1 MVSQRRD
8 PSPSSRDRL
17 LAAAAAEFAAR
28 GYDGAKVDR
37 IATRARLNKAMLY
50 YHFRNKTA
58 LYRAILRDVFQ
69 ALAEAVSAAPG
80 AGGPEDQLRAFI
92 RAIAA
97 ETSTRP
103 HFPSMWLREVADGG
117 RHLDA
122 TVVAELGRILQTLGA
137 ILQAGAR
144 EGRFRPANPLRT
156 QMGIVA
162 PLLLFSASAAA
173 RERFARAVPSPL
185 ITVDRADVVAH
196 IETATLAALRP
207 ADASQVSLP
216 RSTRR

>member
-1 MVSQRRD
+1 MVSQRRE
-8 PSPSSRDRL
+8 PAASSRDRL

-28 GYDGAKVDR
+28 GYDGAKVER
-37 IATRARLNKAMLY
+37 IAAQARLNKAMLY
-50 YHFRNKTA
+50 YHFRNKAA

-69 ALAEAVSAAPG
+69 ALAEAVSAAPA

-122 TVVAELGRILQTLGA
+122 SVVTELGRILKTLGV
-137 ILQAGAR
+137 ILHAGAR
-144 EGRFRPANPLRT
+144 DGRFRPANPLVT

-162 PLLLFSASAAA
+162 PLLLFSASSAA
-173 RERFARAVPSPL
+173 RERFARAVPGPL
-185 ITVDRADVVAH
+185 ISVDRADVVAH

-207 ADASQVSLP
+207 AEHDPVSLP
-216 RSTRR
+216 RSTPR